1 MTITARFPST
11 CSDCKKR
18 IHTGDSIQ
26 WTRGVK
32 TVQHTDCN
40 AAPSASVPPAERRR
54 RTRFDNYGSNFA
66 RFSSGAE
73 IYTNKAGR
81 CEDAPCC
88 GCCS

>member
-11 CSDCKKR
+11 CTACKKR
-18 IHTGDSIQ
+18 INAGESIE

-32 TVQHTDCN
+32 TVQHTDCSSTST
-40 AAPSASVPPAERRR
+40 ATLGSTHRPS
-54 RTRFDNYGSNFA
+54 RFPSRYGSNYA

-73 IYTNKAGR
+73 TFTNKAGR